1 MWPAFFM
8 KYLQEQGGICD
19 VGFSSVDFSFEI
31 GYQWSK
37 FLNQLERK
45 II

>member
-1 MWPAFFM
+1 MWPASFM

-19 VGFSSVDFSFEI
+19 VGFSSVVFSFEI
-31 GYQWSK
+31 DYQWSK